1 MKLRVWVKIILF
13 ISSYFP
19 LLLIFAF
26 QYWNFSH
33 HAISLFCIS
42 LAILSC
48 GVTLFL
54 IEDSKKLQAKTYFID
69 SINDQS
75 DLSLNYLY
83 TYIIP
88 FLSFSYND
96 LIGVF
101 SVSIFVVMTAIIY
114 INSNLLYINPFLNIM
129 GYSMFKIKT
138 NHDSRKIDIIIIA
151 ENKNNNI
158 NIGDK
163 VHLTPINNN
172 IYLLDKLL

>member
-1 MKLRVWVKIILF
+1 MKLRIWVKIILF

-19 LLLIFAF
+19 LLFIFAF
-26 QYWNFSH
+26 QYWKFYH
-33 HAISLFCIS
+33 HSISLFCIS
-42 LAILSC
+42 LAVLSC
-48 GVTLFL
+48 GITLLL
-54 IEDSKKLQAKTYFID
+54 INDSKKLQAKTFFIE

-88 FLSFSYND
+88 FLTFSYND
-96 LIGVF
+96 WVSIF
-101 SVSIFVVMTAIIY
+101 SVSIFIVITAIIY

-138 NHDSRKIDIIIIA
+138 SKDSRKVDLIIIA
-151 ENKNNNI
+151 ENKNNHV

-163 VHLTPINNN
+163 IHLTPINHN